1 MDDSPP
7 VVPSPDLRHL
17 HRHPQLV
24 LTTPDSA
31 PQDDDLHALLDDLYA
46 AGARRVQLTNCYHYP
61 AAGGGLDRPVTAAD
75 WAGLPA
81 RLAAAPLELF
91 CYTLHI
97 TLPPIAQRCVAHS
110 RGRETILLRTAQ
122 GRPDYLDLSADGDL
136 LIAGWE

>member
-1 MDDSPP
+1 MGDSTPTPP
-7 VVPSPDLRHL
+7 LHPVASPDVRQL
-17 HRHPQLV
+17 HRHPWLV
-24 LTTPDSA
+24 LTTPDGA

-46 AGARRVQLTNCYHYP
+46 AGARAVQLTNCYHYP
-61 AAGGGLDRPVTAAD
+61 APGGGLDRPVSAAD
-75 WAGLPA
+75 WAGLAA

-97 TLPPIAQRCVAHS
+97 TLPSDS

-122 GRPDYLDLSADGDL
+122 VRPDYLDLSADGHL